1 MINNRDIRLQ
11 ILKKR
16 WELKPSY
23 KTHLDHQI
31 YIKVLQN
38 ISAKS
43 LSKYIAFYWPMEN
56 EVDTIAI
63 IHELLQSH
71 YKICLPYLNKNKMF
85 FKPITTIHFEYEY
98 WKNMRQPSTSTI
110 VNGDQ
115 ITLMII
121 PLIGFNK
128 TKHRLGY
135 GFNHYNNYLNTHT
148 NIRTIGLAYDFQRND
163 EFVINRYDKVL
174 DLIITN

>member
-1 MINNRDIRLQ
+1 
-11 ILKKR
+11 
-16 WELKPSY
+16 
-23 KTHLDHQI
+23 
-31 YIKVLQN
+31 
-38 ISAKS
+38 
-43 LSKYIAFYWPMEN
+43 
-56 EVDTIAI
+56 
-63 IHELLQSH
+63 
-71 YKICLPYLNKNKMF
+71 
-85 FKPITTIHFEYEY
+85 
-98 WKNMRQPSTSTI
+98 MRQPSTSTI